1 MKSFSTL
8 MNVVQLGTQFTK
20 WDLTYLLIA
29 LFLLNQ
35 CRIFFLGN
43 LDGPLHC
50 LMAGAFAIHT
60 RGLWPTCFSNFPR
73 LLLSSDRSSNCVSF
87 CFASR
92 VLWLISLLLMLPVVL
107 SEITCDSKIR
117 VLLGSLKVSLVH
129 LQKAHYLSHVSL
141 EDQQV
146 NVWRSERHFAFNDHN
161 HTAYL
166 QSFNQFWLR

>member
-8 MNVVQLGTQFTK
+8 MNVVQLGTRFTK

-43 LDGPLHC
+43 LDG
-50 LMAGAFAIHT
+50 
-60 RGLWPTCFSNFPR
+60 
-73 LLLSSDRSSNCVSF
+73 
-87 CFASR
+87 
-92 VLWLISLLLMLPVVL
+92 SL
-107 SEITCDSKIR
+107 
-117 VLLGSLKVSLVH
+117 
-129 LQKAHYLSHVSL
+129 HYLSRVSL
-141 EDQQV
+141 EDRQV

-166 QSFNQFWLR
+166 QSFNQFWLGYMCMCRWNCLGKSILNRLPSTYRFVYILGVTHLRILPHTNSRFTLRVSTPKKVSTLCFDVNCQRQI